1 MKLMALAQFSTRPV
15 FSRLFVEGKI
25 DGWVDG
31 KTDGW
36 TGDWTGGQLD
46 GWMGG
51 WTDGHLGIFSFSV
64 LRKSEGR
71 IGVISCLEGSPAPR
85 VSFAGKF

>member
-1 MKLMALAQFSTRPV
+1 M
-15 FSRLFVEGKI
+15 
-25 DGWVDG
+25 DG

-51 WTDGHLGIFSFSV
+51 WTDGHLGIFLFSV
-64 LRKSEGR
+64 LRKSECR
-71 IGVISCLEGSPAPR
+71 IRVISCLEGSPAPW
-85 VSFAGKF
+85 VSFAGRF